1 MNDKLV
7 SYFNH
12 FWVDGEYKGP
22 DMIENHQ
29 VMHNANH
36 DAEITQADRDDA
48 MDELLYGDW
57 LADHMPAKL
66 AQHISDIA
74 EAMSVGMDDAHLAR
88 QARYL
93 VQLAV
98 DEILEDA

>member
-1 MNDKLV
+1 MN
-7 SYFNH
+7 
-12 FWVDGEYKGP
+12 EP
-22 DMIENHQ
+22 MRENRM
-29 VMHNANH
+29 VVGNANH
-36 DAEITQADRDDA
+36 DAEITQADRDNA

-66 AQHISDIA
+66 AQQIAGIA